1 VRYLARQENGFY
13 KVIGRQSAIR
23 RVVARLG
30 RHFLKGISAANRLF
44 PEPA

>member
-1 VRYLARQENGFY
+1 MHQTRPDPDNFQ
-13 KVIGRQSAIR
+13 VIGSQSAIR
-23 RVVARLG
+23 HVVARLG